1 MAVECDPDALAL
13 LIPCWMPITVPVLKG
28 IRIILLCAW
37 INGEPVECDPDAL
50 AGDANC
56 IAAKF
61 SEQQL
66 DGIIAYLLC
75 QVANL

>member
-1 MAVECDPDALAL
+1 MAVECDPDSLAE

-37 INGEPVECDPDAL
+37 INGETIECDPEAL
-50 AGDANC
+50 AESAAC
-56 IAAKF
+56 IADKF
-61 SEQQL
+61 SETQL
-66 DGIIAYLLC
+66 DGLIAHLMC